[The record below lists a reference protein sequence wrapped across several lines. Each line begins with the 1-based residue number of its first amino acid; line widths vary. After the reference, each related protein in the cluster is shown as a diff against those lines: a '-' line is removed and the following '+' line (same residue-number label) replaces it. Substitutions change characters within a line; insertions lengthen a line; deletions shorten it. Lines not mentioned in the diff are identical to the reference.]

1 MELGFTG
8 KRIAGVLSVLPQNVY
23 TFEEETA
30 NPNDVKA
37 KRLKSIIG
45 YGNRRRVKGT
55 TTLSDMLIF
64 GIRLLIDNGYLN
76 KDEIGA
82 GVVSTLSQDY
92 VLPTISSIIHGEIG
106 LSTDVMCIDIPQACA
121 GFVVGAIE
129 SFMLLDHM
137 TEKKVLLCT
146 GEIFNR
152 KSRNDEPKLE
162 EASFGG
168 DIANISIIENDDSG
182 RPIVTRVYSDGSGR
196 DCLQIKSG
204 GFRNPMTEE
213 LIRKQ
218 TSNLPCSGVEMDGSS
233 VFNFM
238 QRVVP
243 DEVDRLLEKA
253 EIKKEEIDFY
263 IFHQPNKFMLQK
275 LSERIGVP
283 YEKVP
288 MSITETQGNSDSGT
302 IPAVMT
308 ECLSE
313 KLLKNRMKCC
323 FSGFGAGLTCASM
336 VMEMDPMRFCESVV
350 SEL

>member
-1 MELGFTG
+1 MNLDFTG
-8 KRIAGVLSVLPQNVY
+8 KRIAGVLSILPENVY

-30 NPNDVKA
+30 NPDDVKA
-37 KRLKSIIG
+37 RRLKSIIG

-55 TTLSDMLIF
+55 TTLSDMLMY
-64 GIRLLIDNGYLN
+64 GMYHLLEKEMLKKED
-76 KDEIGA
+76 IGA
-82 GVVSTLSQDY
+82 IVVATLSQDY
-92 VLPTISSIIHGEIG
+92 IIPTISSIIHGELG

-121 GFVVGAIE
+121 GFVVGAVE
-129 SFMLLDHM
+129 SFLLLDHM
-137 TEKKVLLCT
+137 KDKKVLLCT

-152 KSRNDEPKLE
+152 KGREDEPKLE

-168 DIANISIIENDDSG
+168 DIANITVLENAGDDN
-182 RPIVTRVYSDGSGR
+182 PVYTRVYSDGSGR
-196 DCLQIKSG
+196 DCLQIRYG
-204 GFRNPMTEE
+204 GFRNPMTEK
-213 LIRKQ
+213 LIHNQ

-243 DEVDRLLEKA
+243 DEVSQLLDKAGVEK
-253 EIKKEEIDFY
+253 EDVDYY

-288 MSITETQGNSDSGT
+288 MSITETHGNSDSGT

-308 ECLSE
+308 ECLRE
-313 KLLKNRMKCC
+313 ELLSRRTKSC

-336 VMEMDPMRFCESVV
+336 FMEMEPMEFCESVV

>member
-82 GVVSTLSQDY
+82 VVVSTLSQDY

-129 SFMLLDHM
+129 SFMLLDYM

-152 KSRNDEPKLE
+152 KSRDDEPKLE

-182 RPIVTRVYSDGSGR
+182 RPVVTRVYSDGSGR
-196 DCLQIKSG
+196 DCLQIKYG

-213 LIRKQ
+213 LIREQ
-218 TSNLPCSGVEMDGSS
+218 TSNLPCSGVDMDGSS

-275 LSERIGVP
+275 LSERIGIP

-288 MSITETQGNSDSGT
+288 MSITETHGNSDSGT